1 MKTLIFFGSPR
12 QKGHT
17 KQMMDLLIENLD
29 GEVEVIDAY
38 QDPVSPCID
47 CRYCW
52 HKKGCS
58 IKDGMQ
64 DIYGKIEESD
74 NIIIASP
81 IYFHT
86 VTGPLK
92 TMIDRLQIY
101 WASHVRKDKPEK
113 PLRKG
118 AYILVG
124 GAPDFEN
131 QFLGGELALDS
142 LLKDLDAEKL
152 GMVTLANSDKDS
164 METRPEVPEGILA
177 LAKKINEA
185 NK

>member
-1 MKTLIFFGSPR
+1 MKTLIFTGSPR
-12 QKGHT
+12 KKGHT
-17 KQMMDLLIENLD
+17 KEMVDLLIENLE

-38 QDPVSPCID
+38 TNKVSPCID

-64 DIYGKIEESD
+64 EIYAKIEATD
-74 NIIIASP
+74 NIIFASP
-81 IYFHT
+81 VYFHS

-101 WASHVRKDKPEK
+101 WAAHVRKDKPEGF
-113 PLRKG
+113 LRNG
-118 AYILVG
+118 AMLLVG

-131 QFLGGELALDS
+131 QFLGSEIVLNS
-142 LLKDLDAEKL
+142 LFDDLNTDVL
-152 GMVTLANSDKDS
+152 GTITLANSDVDS
-164 METRPEVPEGILA
+164 ITTRPNVADDIIA
-177 LAKKINEA
+177 LAKKFNQTG
-185 NK
+185 K